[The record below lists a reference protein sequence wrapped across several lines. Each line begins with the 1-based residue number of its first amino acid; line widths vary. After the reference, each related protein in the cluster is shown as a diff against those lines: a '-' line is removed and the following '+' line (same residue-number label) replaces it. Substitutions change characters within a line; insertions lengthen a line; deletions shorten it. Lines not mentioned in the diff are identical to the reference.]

1 MTDIDSGMPDD
12 KDTKR
17 AELIDSLLESFRGIQ
32 GYMKGNMGRE
42 EETKRRKKK

>member
-1 MTDIDSGMPDD
+1 MTDTHSGMPDD

-17 AELIDSLLESFRGIQ
+17 AELVESLLESFKGIQ

-42 EETKRRKKK
+42 ETETQEKK